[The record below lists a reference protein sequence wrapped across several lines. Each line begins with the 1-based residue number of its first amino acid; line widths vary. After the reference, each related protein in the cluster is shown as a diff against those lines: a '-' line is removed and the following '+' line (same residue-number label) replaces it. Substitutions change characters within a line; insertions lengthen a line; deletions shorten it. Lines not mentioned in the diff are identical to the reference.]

1 MNFTYRNN
9 LWKGQ
14 SSNTIIPSN
23 SRPFTNN
30 DTKLKTTNRVS
41 FKPNPIKQ
49 WRKQL
54 LPNYKTSSSKQVSIE
69 NIEAPSTSV
78 FIGHDNNNCNTNNSK
93 VLKENINVEN
103 KCDGLKCVNGKKSNL
118 KRSANTNI
126 NSNYHVNY
134 KSYLKSKCKTYSQN
148 TTLGKKT
155 TQNTFE
161 SSSCQSSQ
169 CNKPVIYKPSNSSFS
184 NQGSV
189 SASSYLLRK
198 KQNALN
204 KNNHNLKQTYGNKY
218 IKNVTYNP
226 NLPSFCKK
234 I

>member
-1 MNFTYRNN
+1 M
-9 LWKGQ
+9 
-14 SSNTIIPSN
+14 
-23 SRPFTNN
+23 
-30 DTKLKTTNRVS
+30 
-41 FKPNPIKQ
+41 
-49 WRKQL
+49 
-54 LPNYKTSSSKQVSIE
+54 
-69 NIEAPSTSV
+69 
-78 FIGHDNNNCNTNNSK
+78 
-93 VLKENINVEN
+93 
-103 KCDGLKCVNGKKSNL
+103 
-118 KRSANTNI
+118 
-126 NSNYHVNY
+126 
-134 KSYLKSKCKTYSQN
+134 
-148 TTLGKKT
+148 GKKT

-218 IKNVTYNP
+218 IKNVTYNH